1 MLYVLGRCSGKS
13 EKDAG
18 SFYEPMSWTRERAYL
33 RLLRLLLMAMCWMH
47 YSEMED
53 GMHSLVLLFSGDYKV
68 KEGRRASC

>member
-18 SFYEPMSWTRERAYL
+18 LFCEPMSWTRERSHL
-33 RLLRLLLMAMCWMH
+33 RLLRLLSMAMRWMH

-53 GMHSLVLLFSGDYKV
+53 GMHSFMLLFTGDYKV